1 MRTDDTLLRE
11 LSAAFHSEADPV
23 ARMNRPPDD
32 LLRQVTRYRRGR
44 AAIRTGRPDRG
55 GRRRGGYRA
64 GGRRLRPGTGPGSR
78 RDGDEAATRRTAPRE
93 PGHGG
98 PATSRP
104 HGGDPAGTLLSAAVA
119 AVPSA
124 GAAASGMPSFYAVAD
139 HGQPG
144 IQIRD
149 AVTGRLLSTTAL
161 PAAIDPKLTL
171 VSASGDDRTFA
182 LAAFTLAGGTRFYEL
197 KVTASGQ
204 ASGLAP
210 LPVPPVPAGEG
221 VRDIA
226 LSPDGT
232 RLAVV
237 IQKTGMQGTMPVVKQ
252 EIVEVADPATG
263 AVRAWSAAGDALLT
277 DLTWDTTGRQLAY
290 FYAGGDSQTAGL
302 WRLDTTAPGTALLSG
317 QRLLPQ
323 TVGPDQ
329 VQDALLTPDGRHIIA
344 SVTLNALS
352 QVTASTVVGGIVQLS
367 AQGRPLQTLLAQ
379 RATPAGRFPA
389 SVTSCQLASVDPAG
403 DHLLVSCSPDTFGRL
418 DRARFTAL
426 PIAGSAGVSAATW

>member
-1 MRTDDTLLRE
+1 MRTDDTLPRE

-23 ARMNRPPDD
+23 ARMTRPPDD
-32 LLRQVTRYRRGR
+32 LLRQVTRYRRRR
-44 AAIRTGRPDRG
+44 AAIRTGGLTAAAAAAAVALAAGAFGPAPA
-55 GRRRGGYRA
+55 RA
-64 GGRRLRPGTGPGSR
+64 P
-78 RDGDEAATRRTAPRE
+78 AATATKPPPAGRHHGSPSA
-93 PGHGG
+93 GG

-144 IQIRD
+144 VQIRD

-161 PAAIDPKLTL
+161 PAAIDSKLTL

-182 LAAFTLAGGTRFYEL
+182 LAAFALGGGTRFYEL

-263 AVRAWSAAGDALLT
+263 AVRAWSASGDALLT

-290 FYAGGDSQTAGL
+290 FYAGGNSQTAGL

-317 QRLLPQ
+317 QRLLPE

-329 VQDALLTPDGRHIIA
+329 VQDALLTPDGQHIIA
-344 SVTLNALS
+344 SVTLNSLS
-352 QVTASTVVGGIVQLS
+352 HVTAGTVVGGIVQLS
-367 AQGRPLQTLLAQ
+367 AQGHPLQTLLAQ
-379 RATPAGRFPA
+379 RAIPAGRFPA

-426 PIAGSAGVSAATW
+426 PIAGPAGVSAATW